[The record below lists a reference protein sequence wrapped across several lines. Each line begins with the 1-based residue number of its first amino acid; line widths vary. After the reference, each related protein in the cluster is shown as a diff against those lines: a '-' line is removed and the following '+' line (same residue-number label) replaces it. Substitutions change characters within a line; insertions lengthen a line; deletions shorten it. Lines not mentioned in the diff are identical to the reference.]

1 MKKTIALLS
10 SLLVFAGIKAQINP
24 TVKKETVNPGLT
36 RPGVNADSL
45 KGIKGSYNPVKLT
58 KQSPA
63 DSLKALKIGSQVLK
77 QTNGLPMK
85 ENNTDPKPVKY

>member
-24 TVKKETVNPGLT
+24 TIKKETVNPGLT

-45 KGIKGSYNPVKLT
+45 KAIKGSFNQVKLT

-63 DSLKALKIGSQVLK
+63 DSLKALNEVPLFGFEK
-77 QTNGLPMK
+77 QSIDYLRKACNQRK
-85 ENNTDPKPVKY
+85 VK